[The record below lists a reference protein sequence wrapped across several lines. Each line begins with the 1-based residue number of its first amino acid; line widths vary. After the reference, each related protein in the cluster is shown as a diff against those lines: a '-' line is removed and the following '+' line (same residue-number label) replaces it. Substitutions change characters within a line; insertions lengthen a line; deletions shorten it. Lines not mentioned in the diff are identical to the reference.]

1 MDVGRRQRRDHHHR
15 EGNVMKQRLIAP
27 ALAGLLAAAPA
38 QAWIG
43 QKGGSST
50 PPTSQVMVFHSTA
63 TSNLSNAAD
72 RWLPLA
78 YTGGSVSTEDKSLVF
93 PVAGTITALKFTTQT
108 QPTGSASYTA
118 TVRVN
123 GASTAATC
131 TVNSST
137 AICDWSGSVAVNAGD
152 YATVMTH
159 PANSPTAT
167 TGGGSIV
174 FQPATPGDVAIVS
187 AARTAAFSTSAVQ
200 GTVPMSGSTPGT
212 VSASGRRHGILPDSG
227 TLDRLY
233 VNTNAPGTTSS
244 GDKYDWAML
253 KNGAAP
259 SPQPACTTLETATTC
274 NDTSNAFTNNAA
286 DDIEFRGTPT
296 NATALNASNAVF
308 GLRWRPTCSGFT
320 SCFPLIMTT
329 SANEL
334 TSGTTYYQPQGG
346 NAVGS
351 TTEANVQ
358 IPVHSMTLRRM
369 YVKLLAAPGTGV
381 TRTYTVRKNGVDTG
395 MTCGVTGTNT
405 TCSITTGADVTV
417 AENDKITISSVVSG
431 GTAVSTQAGVALLAT
446 R

>member
-1 MDVGRRQRRDHHHR
+1 
-15 EGNVMKQRLIAP
+15 MKQRLIAP

-50 PPTSQVMVFHSTA
+50 PPTSQVMVFHSSA
-63 TSNLSNAAD
+63 TSNLSASVD

-78 YTGGSVSTEDKSLVF
+78 YTGGSVATEDKSMVF

-123 GASTAATC
+123 GVSTAATC

-137 AICDWSGSVAVNAGD
+137 AICDWSGSVSVNAGD

-159 PANSPTAT
+159 PANSPPAT
-167 TGGGSIV
+167 LGGGSIV

-200 GTVPMSGSTPGT
+200 GTMPMSGNTPGT
-212 VSASGRRHGILPDSG
+212 VSAAGRRHGILPDSG
-227 TLDRLY
+227 TLDRFY
-233 VNTNAPGTTSS
+233 VNTNAPGTGTS
-244 GDKYDWAML
+244 YAWAML

-259 SPQPACTTLETATTC
+259 SPQPACTTADTATTC
-274 NDTSNAFTNNAA
+274 NDTSNAFTNSAA
-286 DDIEFRGTPT
+286 DDIEFQGTPSNT
-296 NATALNASNAVF
+296 PAASNAVF

-329 SANEL
+329 S
-334 TSGTTYYQPQGG
+334 TSDPTTGTTYYQPQGG

-358 IPVHSMTLRRM
+358 IPAHSMTLRRM

-417 AENDKITISSVVSG
+417 ADNDKITISSVVSG
-431 GTAVSTQAGVALLAT
+431 GTAVATQAGVALLAT